1 MKQTHVG
8 TNTNKELEFLQ
19 QKKDMTCKSKEK
31 LNQKSD
37 ESMRPL

>member
-8 TNTNKELEFLQ
+8 TNTNKELEFL